1 MSIGNCYLVEA
12 LLEFFKMENVSD
24 SPKEN
29 NPFPVEDNLSGEENK
44 THLMFVQDK
53 FLDDYVFR
61 DTSCSDDDS
70 LDDNTPDDDTP
81 DGIFNYSVKQRRN

>member
-29 NPFPVEDNLSGEENK
+29 NPFPVEDNLSDEEKK
-44 THLMFVQDK
+44 THK
-53 FLDDYVFR
+53 RY
-61 DTSCSDDDS
+61 TAC
-70 LDDNTPDDDTP
+70 
-81 DGIFNYSVKQRRN
+81 